1 MSMHR
6 TRLPFSANA
15 TARFRVVVVLA
26 TPPFWL
32 AKAMTFIGM
41 LSPSSRKAPSWSVRD
56 PSRAV
61 FAARRPIP
69 PARRGPSTAAG
80 RPDGGQPR
88 LTRGGLRADVD
99 GLARTRL
106 ARRSRRGVAGRDG
119 GGCRSVVGV
128 LERLE
133 ELAVHEGLRW

>member
-6 TRLPFSANA
+6 TRLPLSANA

-56 PSRAV
+56 PS
-61 FAARRPIP
+61 
-69 PARRGPSTAAG
+69 
-80 RPDGGQPR
+80 
-88 LTRGGLRADVD
+88 
-99 GLARTRL
+99 
-106 ARRSRRGVAGRDG
+106 G
-119 GGCRSVVGV
+119 GGIRIPVPDSSRVRG
-128 LERLE
+128 
-133 ELAVHEGLRW
+133 AT

>member
-6 TRLPFSANA
+6 TRWPLSANA

-61 FAARRPIP
+61 FAPRLPIP
-69 PARRGPSTAAG
+69 PDREAEEDAVGGGPRS
-80 RPDGGQPR
+80 D
-88 LTRGGLRADVD
+88 ADVD
-99 GLARTRL
+99 GLAPRAAGRAA
-106 ARRSRRGVAGRDG
+106 ARRRTGAGVG
-119 GGCRSVVGV
+119 
-128 LERLE
+128 
-133 ELAVHEGLRW
+133 